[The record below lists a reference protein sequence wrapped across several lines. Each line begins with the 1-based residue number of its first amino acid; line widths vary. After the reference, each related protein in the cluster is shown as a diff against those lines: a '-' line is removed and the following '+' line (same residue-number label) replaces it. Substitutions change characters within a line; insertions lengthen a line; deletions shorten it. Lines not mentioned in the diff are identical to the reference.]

1 MTPKIW
7 NIEEKTAIILHLL
20 FWGKKMKEYVHKTR
34 MAPSRKNKQGHNSET
49 AKVII
54 IITEHDLC
62 TTAINIVYSKWF
74 VLLKLKLSNENL
86 QTLALFG
93 NQGA

>member
-1 MTPKIW
+1 
-7 NIEEKTAIILHLL
+7 
-20 FWGKKMKEYVHKTR
+20 MKEYVHKTR
-34 MAPSRKNKQGHNSET
+34 VAPSRKSIQGHNSET

-54 IITEHDLC
+54 IIIEHGLC
-62 TTAINIVYSKWF
+62 TTVINIVYSKWF

-86 QTLALFG
+86 QKLALFG

>member
-1 MTPKIW
+1 MTPEIW
-7 NIEEKTAIILHLL
+7 NIEKSRYYFAPFIL
-20 FWGKKMKEYVHKTR
+20 GKKMKEYVHKTR
-34 MAPSRKNKQGHNSET
+34 MAPSRKNKQVHNSET